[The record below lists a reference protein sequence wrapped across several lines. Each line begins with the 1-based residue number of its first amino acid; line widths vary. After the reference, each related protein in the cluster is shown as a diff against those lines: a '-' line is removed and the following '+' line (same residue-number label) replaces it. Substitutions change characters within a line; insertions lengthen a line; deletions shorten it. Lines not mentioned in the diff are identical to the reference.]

1 MRPGGKSRLKVSP
14 RPDTIGWPDEGLWD
28 GLVRAGGNPL
38 TDESISEP
46 VPTPPQ
52 AASAEGIPETKPIVP
67 VAAGQ
72 PSPEQPVATDAGA
85 TAPEAS
91 EAAPSPP
98 QPALPERDAETVDA
112 TAVGPEAA
120 PAPAQVVITDT
131 GRPTAIVRFGAMG
144 FLGRF
149 VNSLDPWRCG
159 QRVVIKSDRGQE
171 IGVIVCA
178 WNGCGSP
185 GGVPPQIRGEI
196 LRHVTHAD
204 EVEARH
210 LAESERREFAFGK
223 QCIAA
228 RTLPMKLVVVEH
240 LFGGDR
246 IVFHF
251 VSESRVDFR
260 ALVRDLAHEF
270 QTRIE
275 MRQIG
280 VRDEARL
287 LGDYERCGR
296 PLCCRAWIKEL
307 EPVSMKMAK
316 VQKAT
321 LDPTKISG
329 RCGRLM
335 CCLRFEHATY
345 CDLARN
351 LPRKNS
357 LVVTAEGP
365 GKVVDVDVMSQRIG
379 VLLGNGT
386 RINVP
391 VESLIHPGAPPPP
404 AGDREAPDET
414 DAGAP
419 PASRM
424 ADAVADAPAPEPAAE
439 SRVAEA
445 PPTQEAERPVEAARP
460 SEPAEAARPSEPAEA
475 ARPSSEPSAAA
486 PSGQSGQPV
495 TARRGEPGG
504 GQPGQGQR
512 GRRGRRRSRRGGRN
526 RGRHGGG
533 PPEAGR
539 SGGPGPASS
548 ESPPAPASDPPPE
561 TRQDRPPD
569 GAQGG

>member
-1 MRPGGKSRLKVSP
+1 
-14 RPDTIGWPDEGLWD
+14 
-28 GLVRAGGNPL
+28 
-38 TDESISEP
+38 
-46 VPTPPQ
+46 
-52 AASAEGIPETKPIVP
+52 
-67 VAAGQ
+67 
-72 PSPEQPVATDAGA
+72 
-85 TAPEAS
+85 
-91 EAAPSPP
+91 
-98 QPALPERDAETVDA
+98 LPERDAEPLDA
-112 TAVGPEAA
+112 TAGGPDAA
-120 PAPAQVVITDT
+120 PAQAVVTDT
-131 GRPTAIVRFGAMG
+131 TRPTAIVRFGAMG

-149 VNSLDPWRCG
+149 VNSLEEWRCG

-171 IGVIVCA
+171 FGTIVCV

-196 LRHVTHAD
+196 LRSVTRAD

-228 RTLPMKLVVVEH
+228 RALPMKLVAVEH

-246 IVFHF
+246 IVFYF

-296 PLCCRAWIKEL
+296 PLCCRAWIKDL

-335 CCLRFEHATY
+335 CCLRFEHAAY
-345 CDLARN
+345 RDLARN
-351 LPRKNS
+351 LPRRNS
-357 LVVTAEGP
+357 LVVTTEGP
-365 GKVVDVDVMSQRIG
+365 GKVLDVDVMSQLVG
-379 VLLGNGT
+379 VLLAGGT

-391 VESLIHPGAPPPP
+391 VESLIHTGASTLRSGSAATEEDGPPLPSP
-404 AGDREAPDET
+404 AGDREAPEET

-424 ADAVADAPAPEPAAE
+424 AGAVADASAPEPAAE
-439 SRVAEA
+439 PRTAGV
-445 PPTQEAERPVEAARP
+445 PPTQEAARP
-460 SEPAEAARPSEPAEA
+460 A
-475 ARPSSEPSAAA
+475 AAA
-486 PSGQSGQPV
+486 PSGQGGQ
-495 TARRGEPGG
+495 GGQG
-504 GQPGQGQR
+504 GQPGQDQR

-526 RGRHGGG
+526 RGRQGGG

-539 SGGPGPASS
+539 SGPAARMGGPGSASS
-548 ESPPAPASDPPPE
+548 GLPPAPASDPRPE

>member
-1 MRPGGKSRLKVSP
+1 M
-14 RPDTIGWPDEGLWD
+14 
-28 GLVRAGGNPL
+28 
-38 TDESISEP
+38 TDESASEP
-46 VPTPPQ
+46 VPTLPQ
-52 AASAEGIPETKPIVP
+52 AAPAEGIPETKPIGP

-72 PSPEQPVATDAGA
+72 PLPEQPAVTDAGA

-91 EAAPSPP
+91 EAATSLP
-98 QPALPERDAETVDA
+98 QPASPERDAETLDA
-112 TAVGPEAA
+112 TAGGPEAA
-120 PAPAQVVITDT
+120 PAPAQVVIPDT

-149 VNSLDPWRCG
+149 VNPLDPWRCG

-171 IGVIVCA
+171 IGVIVCV

-223 QCIAA
+223 QCIAS

-246 IVFHF
+246 IVFYF

-357 LVVTAEGP
+357 LVVTPEGP
-365 GKVVDVDVMSQRIG
+365 GKVMDVDVMSQRIG

-391 VESLIHPGAPPPP
+391 VESLIHPGAPPSP

-414 DAGAP
+414 DAEAP

-424 ADAVADAPAPEPAAE
+424 ADASAPDPAAPRRSPATPGRSPDAE
-439 SRVAEA
+439 SRVAGA
-445 PPTQEAERPVEAARP
+445 PPTQEAERPVEAAP
-460 SEPAEAARPSEPAEA
+460 
-475 ARPSSEPSAAA
+475 PSSEPAAA
-486 PSGQSGQPV
+486 DPSGQGGQPAA
-495 TARRGEPGG
+495 ARPAVEPGG

-539 SGGPGPASS
+539 SGGPGPASPGA
-548 ESPPAPASDPPPE
+548 PPGPSSNPLPE
-561 TRQDRPPD
+561 THQARPPD
-569 GAQGG
+569 GSQGG

>member
-1 MRPGGKSRLKVSP
+1 
-14 RPDTIGWPDEGLWD
+14 
-28 GLVRAGGNPL
+28 
-38 TDESISEP
+38 

-52 AASAEGIPETKPIVP
+52 AAPAEGIPETKPIVP

-72 PSPEQPVATDAGA
+72 PSPEPAAVADAGA

-98 QPALPERDAETVDA
+98 QPASPERDAETLDE
-112 TAVGPEAA
+112 TAGGPEAA
-120 PAPAQVVITDT
+120 PAPAPMVIADT

-149 VNSLDPWRCG
+149 VIGLEPWRCG
-159 QRVVIKSDRGQE
+159 QQVVIKSDRGQE
-171 IGVIVCA
+171 TGAIVCA

-223 QCIAA
+223 QCIAT

-246 IVFHF
+246 IVFYF

-335 CCLRFEHATY
+335 CCLRFEHTTY
-345 CDLARN
+345 CDLARG
-351 LPRKNS
+351 LPRRNS
-357 LVVTAEGP
+357 LVVTPEGP

-404 AGDREAPDET
+404 AGDREAPVET
-414 DAGAP
+414 DAEAP

-424 ADAVADAPAPEPAAE
+424 AGAVADAPAPDPAAPGRSRAPPRRSPVAE
-439 SRVAEA
+439 SRAAEA
-445 PPTQEAERPVEAARP
+445 PPTQEAERPAEVARP
-460 SEPAEAARPSEPAEA
+460 SEPAA
-475 ARPSSEPSAAA
+475 AAA
-486 PSGQSGQPV
+486 PSGQ
-495 TARRGEPGG
+495 G

-526 RGRHGGG
+526 RGRPGGG

-539 SGGPGPASS
+539 SGGPGPASPGA
-548 ESPPAPASDPPPE
+548 PPGPSSDPPPE